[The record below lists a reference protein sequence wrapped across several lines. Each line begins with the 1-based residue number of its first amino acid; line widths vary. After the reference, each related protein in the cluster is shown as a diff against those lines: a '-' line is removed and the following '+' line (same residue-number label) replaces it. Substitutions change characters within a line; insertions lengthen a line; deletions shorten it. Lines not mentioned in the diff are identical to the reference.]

1 MKKKAVSV
9 LLAISMLAAGMM
21 GCGKQ
26 AATDSTGL
34 RRKHRPHRLPKV
46 RRLRIQGLHPALWKL
61 NL

>member
-26 AATDSTGL
+26 AATDSTGAAAET
-34 RRKHRPHRLPKV
+34 PAAQASEV

>member
-21 GCGKQ
+21 GCGNRLPRTAQ
-26 AATDSTGL
+26 GL
-34 RRKHRPHRLPKV
+34 RRKHRLHRLPKV

>member
-26 AATDSTGL
+26 AATDSTGAAAETPAAQASES
-34 RRKHRPHRLPKV
+34 KEAA
-46 RRLRIQGLHPALWKL
+46 ALWKL

>member
-26 AATDSTGL
+26 AATDSTGAAAE
-34 RRKHRPHRLPKV
+34 HRPHRLPKV
-46 RRLRIQGLHPALWKL
+46 KRLRIQELHPALWKL